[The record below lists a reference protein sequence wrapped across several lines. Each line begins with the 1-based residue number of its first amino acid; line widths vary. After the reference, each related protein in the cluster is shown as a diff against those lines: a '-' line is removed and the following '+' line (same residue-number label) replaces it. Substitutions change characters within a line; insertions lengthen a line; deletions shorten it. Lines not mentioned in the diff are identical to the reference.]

1 MEIAV
6 AVFIGIWL
14 SLASI
19 LATKQLKADFK
30 EHIGEEKDK

>member
-1 MEIAV
+1 MEIAI
-6 AVFIGIWL
+6 AVFIGLWL

-30 EHIGEEKDK
+30 EHIGEGKVK